1 MRSAEAAVASEHHPG
16 LTYENFLSDPLIR
29 LVMES
34 DGISVAEMAAVLE
47 AAGNAVARREHG
59 RGHAFGQEASGLA

>member
-1 MRSAEAAVASEHHPG
+1 MCVQCNAN
-16 LTYENFLSDPLIR
+16 LTFESFLVDPLIR

-47 AAGNAVARREHG
+47 AAGHAVARRE
-59 RGHAFGQEASGLA
+59 RAAAMAERPRLC